1 MTIWG
6 LRLALHIGWRN
17 HGKGEDY
24 RYQQFRQDFGP
35 ERYWWFSFFQ
45 VFLLQGGLLWF
56 ISAPL
61 LAVPYLAAEENP
73 FGLIDALALLCWGVG
88 FAFEAGGDWQLLEVN
103 TVPGMTSHSL
113 VPLAAKVAGLSLLD
127 LLTEI
132 YQHSLKVRHA
142 DQ

>member
-35 ERYWWFSFFQ
+35 ERYWWFSYFQ

-73 FGLIDALALLCWGVG
+73 FGQKGKRKSK
-88 FAFEAGGDWQLLEVN
+88 FN
-103 TVPGMTSHSL
+103 RSL
-113 VPLAAKVAGLSLLD
+113 RRSRLWKPRL
-127 LLTEI
+127 
-132 YQHSLKVRHA
+132 
-142 DQ
+142 